1 MLCALAVDALCIDVA
16 FIGCSNCVRWLLRF
30 CTLAVDTLSID
41 VDDERI
47 DVNVAFNGC

>member
-1 MLCALAVDALCIDVA
+1 MLFALMLRSLVVDSVCI
-16 FIGCSNCVRWLLRF
+16 GLLMF

-47 DVNVAFNGC
+47 DVNVAFNVVDAVCIGR